1 MGKMMQHDS
10 VRMRIETL
18 GVECAL
24 PAGYPAGSSYRVSA
38 RRRAPRI
45 ATALLLTCFGAGA
58 WLLGQ
63 GLYIH
68 GKARLA
74 QFLIADAWSK
84 TLMGERA
91 VKPWPWADTWP
102 VARIHAL
109 ATGDQLYVLS
119 GADGRAIAFG
129 PGHMHGTP
137 LPGRQGNSVI
147 GGHRDTHFAFLRD
160 LKHGDELTVQRED
173 GAIRRYRV
181 NDMRVV
187 DKTDTY
193 VASNGGPTRLTL
205 VTCWPFD
212 ALRAGGPERY
222 VVSAV
227 SIAPSPQMG
236 NPESHQLMLGDR

>member
-1 MGKMMQHDS
+1 MPNESLQAQGEAQG
-10 VRMRIETL
+10 EAL

-24 PAGYPAGSSYRVSA
+24 PVGYSEPHSA
-38 RRRAPRI
+38 PNPTRRHTPKI
-45 ATALLLTCFGAGA
+45 ATALLIACLGAGV
-58 WLLGQ
+58 WQIGQ
-63 GLYIH
+63 GVAIH
-68 GKARLA
+68 AKARFA
-74 QFLIADAWSK
+74 QFLIADAWNK
-84 TLMGERA
+84 TLAGERA

-109 ATGDQLYVLS
+109 ATGDQRYVLS

-137 LPGRQGNSVI
+137 LPGREGNSVI

-160 LKHGDELTVQRED
+160 LKHGDALTVQRED

-181 NDMRVV
+181 SDMKVV
-187 DKTDTY
+187 NESDTY
-193 VASNGGPTRLTL
+193 VAGNSGPTRLTL
-205 VTCWPFD
+205 ITCWPFD

-227 SIAPSPQMG
+227 AVAPTP
-236 NPESHQLMLGDR
+236 